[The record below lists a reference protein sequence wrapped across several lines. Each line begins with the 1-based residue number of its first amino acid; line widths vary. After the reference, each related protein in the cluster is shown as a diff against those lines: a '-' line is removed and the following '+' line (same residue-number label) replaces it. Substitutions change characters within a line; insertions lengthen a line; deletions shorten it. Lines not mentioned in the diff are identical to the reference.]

1 MKSFPAMA
9 LLTLQIMSDRRD
21 ASVRAISGEECM
33 LVDEEYIY
41 GKLHILLELNQLAGD
56 LDHTLNKSL
65 CISSSSV
72 PFHLEN

>member
-1 MKSFPAMA
+1 ML
-9 LLTLQIMSDRRD
+9 LLTRQDMSDQFE
-21 ASVRAISGEECM
+21 AIFCAISGEECV

-41 GKLHILLELNQLAGD
+41 CELNILLKPNQLAGD

-65 CISSSSV
+65 CILSYSV